1 MQQQSTA
8 RQQQQADASA
18 RIMAEFIDGIG
29 RAIALTVEVFLHRG
43 FGSRYVGCGFI
54 GVVIIFLFSMLF
66 PGQNTSALLGFA
78 ALYGVMW
85 LVALVNV
92 GIRRWRKMNGVHSL
106 YNGRP
111 HLSRLLPNWKET
123 NVKHVE
129 SLTAF
134 LLGFGV
140 HCLNRP
146 LGDYLMFAA
155 AFVFVRGYN
164 LAVQRRDRAIRM
176 NDQMIE
182 QRLVAEQFREMQG
195 Q

>member
-1 MQQQSTA
+1 MQPQPKNRPQQS
-8 RQQQQADASA
+8 DASA

-66 PGQNTSALLGFA
+66 PGQDTSVLLGFA
-78 ALYGVMW
+78 ALYGILW
-85 LVALVNV
+85 LVALFNV
-92 GIRRWRKMNGVHSL
+92 GIRRWRHINRVHSH
-106 YNGRP
+106 YNGRS

-134 LLGFGV
+134 LVGFGV

-164 LAVQRRDRAIRM
+164 LAMQRRERAIRM
-176 NDQMIE
+176 NDQVIE
-182 QRLVAEQFREMQG
+182 QKLIAEQFREMQG